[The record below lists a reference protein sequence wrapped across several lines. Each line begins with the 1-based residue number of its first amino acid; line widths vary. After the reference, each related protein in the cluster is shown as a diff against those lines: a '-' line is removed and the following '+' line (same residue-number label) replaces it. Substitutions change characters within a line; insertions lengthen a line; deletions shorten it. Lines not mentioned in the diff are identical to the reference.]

1 MQGWIKESFIYFFN
15 GRDCFLTQRREMGI
29 HQFIFDMAQEQNYGI
44 FPEYFD
50 FSVGSFF
57 VTGGLG

>member
-1 MQGWIKESFIYFFN
+1 
-15 GRDCFLTQRREMGI
+15 MGI